1 MQPNQQTAQL
11 LTQTIET
18 FNGDTQA
25 ISATDGVA
33 LIDNWIS
40 ALHSGNASTNPIA
53 NTLSELKMEL
63 QRGNPDSETIRA
75 ILDQLSMQAK
85 QAGDTADADGRSSL
99 TELSEALQS
108 FSQLLGGTAGR
119 AKTGGQAPMT
129 SMTGGES
136 TAGA

>member
-1 MQPNQQTAQL
+1 MKPNQQTSQL
-11 LTQTIET
+11 LDRTIET
-18 FNGDTQA
+18 FNGDVQV
-25 ISATDGVA
+25 ISPTDGVS

-75 ILDQLSMQAK
+75 ILEQLSTQAK
-85 QAGDTADADGRSSL
+85 QAGDTADGVVKSSL
-99 TELSEALQS
+99 TELSQALQS
-108 FSQLLGGTAGR
+108 FGQQLGGMAGP

-129 SMTGGES
+129 STTGGES